1 MNPLQGNIDDFGMD
15 TISLAGPLEAI
26 EAGEARLLGGLR

>member
-1 MNPLQGNIDDFGMD
+1 MMALRTLFMGLAGVL
-15 TISLAGPLEAI
+15 LAGPLEAI